1 MTASTIPPRSVVVP
15 DRDPASTSWRLPASL
30 VVLMALFGF
39 AVWASVDHLG
49 SADGPAALDR
59 IELPSVEGLES
70 SAAQETLTAL
80 GLTVNVELA
89 PAEGRA
95 AGETIIQRPQAGARV
110 PQGDIVTLVVS
121 DGQTGQP
128 LPNLIG
134 RPIADA
140 QATLTSTGAT
150 SVVVPVPSEVVGAG
164 QVVGM
169 VPAAGR
175 RVIAGTAVTLSVSSG
190 PAQRVVPEFVGKNIR
205 EVMLALGRGGFGI
218 GTITR
223 KSDPVLTEGT
233 ILAVDPPAGTQV
245 ARDFPVKL
253 TVVGPPPTVRVP
265 YLVGAR
271 QASAESA
278 LSSAGLTGLVAVAAV
293 APGDP
298 NDGKVTAQSVPG
310 GAPVTPGTKVTIT
323 VSSSGAPP
331 PPTAPMIPV
340 APPAP
345 PAPG

>member
-1 MTASTIPPRSVVVP
+1 MTASAVPQRSLVAARDRVP
-15 DRDPASTSWRLPASL
+15 AVGSWRLRVSF
-30 VVLMALFGF
+30 VVLVALFGF
-39 AVWASVDHLG
+39 ATWASVEHLG
-49 SADGPAALDR
+49 SSDGPAALDR

-95 AGETIIQRPQAGARV
+95 AGETIIQRPQAGAKV

-134 RPIADA
+134 RPIGDV

-175 RVIAGTAVTLSVSSG
+175 RIVAGTAVTLSVSSG
-190 PAQRVVPEFVGKNIR
+190 PAPRAVPEFVGKNIR

-218 GTITR
+218 GTIAR
-223 KSDPVLTEGT
+223 KVDPVQTEGT
-233 ILAVDPPAGTQV
+233 ILAVDPPAGTPV
-245 ARDFPVKL
+245 ARDYPVKL
-253 TVVGPPPTVRVP
+253 TVVGPPSTVRVP
-265 YLVGAR
+265 YLIGAR

-278 LSSAGLTGLVAVAAV
+278 LSSAGLAGLITVLVV

-298 NDGKVTAQSVPG
+298 NDGRVTAQSVPG
-310 GAPVTPGTKVTIT
+310 GAPVAPGTKVTVT

-340 APPAP
+340 APPT
-345 PAPG
+345 PG